1 MENDAPEGVVFP
13 VSPDGRRS
21 TSALGR
27 AVVTDALRP
36 VDPAGALGAEQET
49 NWRSG
54 YLIHFRRLVEAGL
67 ASKAAALSIARDGL
81 TSLHTR
87 MRVMRPGETE
97 TELDALLSAP
107 ALASFDTLSV
117 PGAGQCETEL
127 SLPYHGERLRGD
139 ALARQLET
147 WASGGIIEPSCAEAL
162 GEVAAH
168 PEWLRLPG
176 QTVIALGAGAEVGPL
191 EALLRWG
198 VRVVGVDLPSPP
210 LWERV
215 LRLARQGA
223 GELLIPVTQKAPG
236 SLQSGSGDE
245 AIARWAGLNLVREVP
260 DAADWLAGLDGP
272 LVLGNYVYADGGAN
286 VAVSAAVDTLTL
298 RLQAARDDMALAFLA
313 TPTDV
318 FAVPPDAVA
327 CSVRAYA
334 ARSRTAKLT
343 GRPLRTMSRGG
354 LLRRAYVPG
363 ADPGINDSLVSQQG
377 PNYALAKR
385 LQRWRAAVAR
395 EAGATVSLHVA
406 PPTRTRSVM
415 KNRTLAAAYAGAHRF
430 GVEVFEPATTRVLMA
445 ALLVHDLQVA
455 APVHPQPWQDEAY
468 AAAHGGLWRMAYAPR
483 SALGLAALLGY
494 AATRH

>member
-1 MENDAPEGVVFP
+1 MEGDTPEGVVFP
-13 VSPDGRRS
+13 AAADGRRS

-27 AVVTDALRP
+27 AVIADALRP

-54 YLIHFRRLVEAGL
+54 YLVHFRRLVEAGL

-81 TSLHTR
+81 DSLHNR
-87 MRVMRPGETE
+87 MRVRGPGDAE

-107 ALASFDTLSV
+107 ALASFGTLSV
-117 PGAGQCETEL
+117 PGTGQRETEL
-127 SLPYHGERLRGD
+127 SLPYRGERLRGD

-147 WASGGIIEPSCAEAL
+147 WVSGGIIEPSCAEAL
-162 GEVAAH
+162 SEVAAH

-198 VRVVGVDLPSPP
+198 PRVAAVDLPDPP
-210 LWERV
+210 VWARV
-215 LRLARQGA
+215 LHLARQGA
-223 GELLIPVTQKAPG
+223 RELLVPVPPQPD
-236 SLQSGSGDE
+236 SSDE
-245 AIARWAGLNLVREVP
+245 AIARRAGVNLVREVP

-272 LVLGNYVYADGGAN
+272 LVLGNYVYADGAAN

-298 RLQAARDDMALAFLA
+298 RLQADRGDLALAFLA

-327 CSVRAYA
+327 YSVRAYA

-343 GRPLRTMSRGG
+343 GRPLRAVSRGG

-363 ADPGINDSLVSQQG
+363 ADPGICDSLVPQQG

-395 EAGATVSLHVA
+395 DAGTTVSLNVA
-406 PPTRTRSVM
+406 PPT
-415 KNRTLAAAYAGAHRF
+415 
-430 GVEVFEPATTRVLMA
+430 
-445 ALLVHDLQVA
+445 
-455 APVHPQPWQDEAY
+455 
-468 AAAHGGLWRMAYAPR
+468 
-483 SALGLAALLGY
+483 
-494 AATRH
+494 